1 MGIPS
6 TTLHVQN
13 PVPLGE
19 VTLLPR
25 AATGRSEV
33 EMARAMA
40 AALGSVEAESP
51 SQALRALR
59 QAFPHAP
66 LNVRVAALDEMIER
80 RRRQFDS

>member
-1 MGIPS
+1 MGIPV
-6 TTLHVQN
+6 TTLRIEN
-13 PVPLGE
+13 PLPLGE

-25 AATGRSEV
+25 AATGRSEI

-40 AALGSVEAESP
+40 VALGDVETDSP
-51 SQALRALR
+51 SEALRALR